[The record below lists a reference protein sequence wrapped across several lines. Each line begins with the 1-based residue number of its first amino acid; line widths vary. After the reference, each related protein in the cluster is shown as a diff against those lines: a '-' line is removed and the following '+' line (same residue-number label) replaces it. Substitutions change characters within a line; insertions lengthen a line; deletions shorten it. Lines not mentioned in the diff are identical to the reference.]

1 MGLIRKQIGSD
12 SPKEQVE
19 KWITKYANHPVMF
32 GTFYNPAKVLFK
44 VNLHHSYVMK
54 RLIELYLHGELN
66 EFVMF
71 DFDDVGI
78 QIKSYSEGP
87 HGYLKFDVT
96 EVMSMMDKHLLN
108 LNKIIVYDYDFDGDL
123 SNISVFTIKRYGDG
137 DWRAESNWE

>member
-19 KWITKYANHPVMF
+19 KWIVKYANHPVMF
-32 GTFYNPAKVLFK
+32 GTFYNPVKVSFK
-44 VNLHHSYVMK
+44 VNLHHSYVMR

-71 DFDDVGI
+71 DFDNASKGV

-87 HGYLKFDVT
+87 HGYLKFDT
-96 EVMSMMDKHLLN
+96 AEVMSMMDKHLLN
-108 LNKIIVYDYDFDGDL
+108 LNEVVVFDGYAG
-123 SNISVFTIKRYGDG
+123 NISVFTIKRYGDG
-137 DWRAESNWE
+137 DWRVEPSQE